1 MAFASHRPLG
11 TATSPRVVLHL
22 DADCFFAQVRASLK
36 PSQLLHCLT
45 VISGPRLSALN
56 YAGWLPQVHELLDRS
71 LKGRAVAVQQHDDV
85 IAMNYAAKALG
96 VVRHMAPRKARALLE
111 AAGGR
116 LVHVPDEGKPP
127 RTSYRVY
134 REASEVVEDCVREM
148 VGERAE
154 FEKGHGH
161 DEWFVDSSDECEGSL
176 ELGAE
181 LAALIRQR
189 VKERCGLVISV
200 GVGRN
205 KFIAKLVASLHKPDG
220 LTVAF
225 PTGAL
230 PSQTPSDVED
240 SSWPADAHAVD
251 AQEAVRDAS
260 VAKVPGLGYKSQHGR
275 VLEEAGIETIGQLQ
289 DLEPHGVAQVLGLPL
304 PRGASIHQL
313 ALGVDETEVKF
324 SLPQSLC
331 EQMSL
336 ATEDIG
342 NGPGRIRVVR
352 VGSQGAVERVNEMAG
367 TMAGRVKRHLERFSQ
382 TATLL
387 TVGASAAGQ
396 GDVRQKANKGAAN
409 QQTRSVSA

>member
-1 MAFASHRPLG
+1 MQLRLPAHAAGAMAFASYRPLG
-11 TATSPRVVLHL
+11 TATAPRVVLHL
-22 DADCFFAQVRASLK
+22 DADCFFAQV
-36 PSQLLHCLT
+36 
-45 VISGPRLSALN
+45 
-56 YAGWLPQVHELLDRS
+56 HELLDRS
-71 LKGRAVAVQQHDDV
+71 LKVRAVAVQQHDDV

-96 VVRHMAPRKARALLE
+96 VVRHMAPRKARALLD

-134 REASEVVEDCVREM
+134 REASEGVEDAVREM
-148 VGERAE
+148 LGDRAE

-189 VKERCGLVISV
+189 VRECCGLVISV

-240 SSWPADAHAVD
+240 SSWPPDASVVD
-251 AQEAVRDAS
+251 AQEAVRGAS

-275 VLEEAGIETIGQLQ
+275 ALEEAGIETIGQLQ
-289 DLEPHGVAQVLGLPL
+289 DLEPHGIAQVLALPVRL
-304 PRGASIHQL
+304 YQ
-313 ALGVDETEVKF
+313 VCTTNDEFCTSSVPK
-324 SLPQSLC
+324 LR
-331 EQMSL
+331 
-336 ATEDIG
+336 DI
-342 NGPGRIRVVR
+342 
-352 VGSQGAVERVNEMAG
+352 
-367 TMAGRVKRHLERFSQ
+367 KC
-382 TATLL
+382 
-387 TVGASAAGQ
+387 
-396 GDVRQKANKGAAN
+396 
-409 QQTRSVSA
+409 